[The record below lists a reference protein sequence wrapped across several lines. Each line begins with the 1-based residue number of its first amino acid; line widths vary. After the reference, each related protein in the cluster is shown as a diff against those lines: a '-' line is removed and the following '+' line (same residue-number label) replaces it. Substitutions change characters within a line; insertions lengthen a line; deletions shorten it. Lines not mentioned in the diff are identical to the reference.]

1 VTVVIVLLEEKCLWC
16 SEIVTGTIELRAENS
31 RTHGDFEDEH
41 GIDVQNA
48 GNDRVLKAINVSGVC
63 RGCGTPFFYKAFSVM
78 QMKARGDMT
87 PGTGSRGRDMRGAP
101 SGD

>member
-1 VTVVIVLLEEKCLWC
+1 MVIVLLEEKCLWC
-16 SEIVTGTIELRAENS
+16 SEVLAGTIELRSDKS
-31 RTHGDFEDEH
+31 RTHGDFDGEH

-78 QMKARGDMT
+78 QMKARGDIT
-87 PGTGSRGRDMRGAP
+87 PGTEPRGRDVRGSP
-101 SGD
+101 PGD